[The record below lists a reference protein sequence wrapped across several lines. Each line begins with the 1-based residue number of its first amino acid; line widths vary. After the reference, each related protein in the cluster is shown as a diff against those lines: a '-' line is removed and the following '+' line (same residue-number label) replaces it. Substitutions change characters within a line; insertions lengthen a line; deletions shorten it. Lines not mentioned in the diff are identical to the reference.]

1 MAVVNQLKNR
11 QVCSYRDIAS
21 LIVQNFDPSASHREK
36 NSIRRRA
43 YDVINVMSAVG
54 IVRKKKKRFF
64 TVESF
69 IGVDVR
75 DLERKRDEVVK
86 RMKEKEMELNDMLI
100 ILEEENAKSAMKP
113 ALNFK
118 MKHQEDK
125 ENIPILRVKEEPLD
139 DVQAV
144 IVEPVNQNK
153 LSFCHQRSSL
163 LELDKSQC
171 ESNPNTSQDLIVVD
185 PNIHAF
191 TRYHDDYEDQDEY
204 FDCEVEVQSE
214 EKPNIDLTVQEAF
227 TSFYWIANLVSGAP
241 ATDIEKVIICARLM
255 TTLSMLLTHRF
266 LPNHSSEIGIGLRN
280 SAVIFITNLGHYTTV
295 VRTWSRSVLSGRM
308 TV

>member
-1 MAVVNQLKNR
+1 MAAISAMTAPEETVWSETTLPSLGLPLTTFPDVSPKEMRPFRSRRNGRQGPSTGLRAVTMAVVNQLKNR

-227 TSFYWIANLVSGAP
+227 TSFY
-241 ATDIEKVIICARLM
+241 
-255 TTLSMLLTHRF
+255 
-266 LPNHSSEIGIGLRN
+266 
-280 SAVIFITNLGHYTTV
+280 
-295 VRTWSRSVLSGRM
+295 
-308 TV
+308 